1 MKMARERENL
11 PVEVRPYR
19 VGLTL
24 SGGGAKGFAH
34 VGALKAMEELGV
46 RPDIISGTSAGA
58 VIAVTGVNIPLWGSY
73 LISQAIV
80 LLPALVYVAVHKI
93 NIIACMP
100 YRKLRISDGLLSLL
114 IGYTLIPLML
124 FINSV
129 SGLFSTNYVQ
139 GSVQELVAY
148 PFWLQLLIIAV
159 LPACV
164 EEFVFRGLIYHSYR
178 KNGILGAAVLSGL
191 VFGLMHLNI
200 NQLSYAAVMGIIFAL
215 LVEATGSM
223 YSSMLAH
230 FAANSYSVILMQLV
244 SMTSGGSELL
254 EQSAQAAES
263 SMNSVPVII
272 AQLVMLGLVAAG
284 FLGIAYLLFKK
295 IAVRNGRWEYL
306 KEQLH
311 KGFKPQNGERFIT
324 PPLIATVA
332 AALAYMLY
340 IEFI

>member
-1 MKMARERENL
+1 MCKRINRFI
-11 PVEVRPYR
+11 PVLFISYI
-19 VGLTL
+19 LL
-24 SGGGAKGFAH
+24 SI
-34 VGALKAMEELGV
+34 L
-46 RPDIISGTSAGA
+46 AGA
-58 VIAVTGVNIPLWGSY
+58 VIGVMDINMPLWGSY
-73 LISQAIV
+73 LLSQAIV
-80 LLPALVYVAVHKI
+80 LLPALIYVAIHKI

-100 YRKLRISDGLLSLL
+100 YRRLRISDGLLSLL
-114 IGYTLIPLML
+114 FGYALVPTML
-124 FINSV
+124 FV
-129 SGLFSTNYVQ
+129 SNLTSLFSTNYVQ
-139 GSVQELVAY
+139 DSVQELIAY
-148 PFWLQLLIIAV
+148 PFVVQLLIIAV

-200 NQLSYAAVMGIIFAL
+200 NQLSYALLMGIVFAL
-215 LVEATGSM
+215 LVEVTGSM

-230 FAANSYSVILMQLV
+230 FAANSYSIIMMQLV

-272 AQLVMLGLVAAG
+272 AQVVMLGLVAAG

-311 KGFKPQNGERFIT
+311 KGFKPQNGERFLT

-332 AALAYMLY
+332 AAVVYMLY
-340 IEFI
+340 TEFM

>member
-1 MKMARERENL
+1 MCKRINRFI
-11 PVEVRPYR
+11 PVLFISYI
-19 VGLTL
+19 LL
-24 SGGGAKGFAH
+24 SI
-34 VGALKAMEELGV
+34 L
-46 RPDIISGTSAGA
+46 AGA
-58 VIAVTGVNIPLWGSY
+58 VIGVMDINMPLWGSY
-73 LISQAIV
+73 LLSQAIV
-80 LLPALVYVAVHKI
+80 LLPALIYVAIHKI

-100 YRKLRISDGLLSLL
+100 YRRLRISDGLLSLL
-114 IGYTLIPLML
+114 FGYALVPTML
-124 FINSV
+124 FV
-129 SGLFSTNYVQ
+129 SNLTSLFSTNYVQ
-139 GSVQELVAY
+139 DSVQELIAY
-148 PFWLQLLIIAV
+148 PFVVQLLIIAV

-200 NQLSYAAVMGIIFAL
+200 NQLSYALLMGIVFAL
-215 LVEATGSM
+215 LVEVTGSM

-230 FAANSYSVILMQLV
+230 FAANSYSIIMMQLV

-272 AQLVMLGLVAAG
+272 AQVVMLGLVAAG

-311 KGFKPQNGERFIT
+311 KGFKPQNGERFLS

-332 AALAYMLY
+332 AAVVYMLY
-340 IEFI
+340 TEFM

>member
-1 MKMARERENL
+1 M
-11 PVEVRPYR
+11 
-19 VGLTL
+19 LTIL
-24 SGGGAKGFAH
+24 
-34 VGALKAMEELGV
+34 
-46 RPDIISGTSAGA
+46 AGA

-311 KGFKPQNGERFIT
+311 KGFKSQNGERFIT

>member
-1 MKMARERENL
+1 MCKRINRFIPAL
-11 PVEVRPYR
+11 FVSSIV
-19 VGLTL
+19 LTIL
-24 SGGGAKGFAH
+24 A
-34 VGALKAMEELGV
+34 
-46 RPDIISGTSAGA
+46 GT

-244 SMTSGGSELL
+244 SMTSNGSELL

-263 SMNSVPVII
+263 SMSSIPVII

-332 AALAYMLY
+332 AALVYMLY

>member
-1 MKMARERENL
+1 MCKRINRFI
-11 PVEVRPYR
+11 PVLFISYI
-19 VGLTL
+19 LL
-24 SGGGAKGFAH
+24 SI
-34 VGALKAMEELGV
+34 L
-46 RPDIISGTSAGA
+46 AGA
-58 VIAVTGVNIPLWGSY
+58 VIGVMDINMPLWGSY
-73 LISQAIV
+73 LLSQAIV
-80 LLPALVYVAVHKI
+80 LLPALIYVAIHKI

-114 IGYTLIPLML
+114 FGYALVPTML
-124 FINSV
+124 FV
-129 SGLFSTNYVQ
+129 SNLTSLFSTNYVQ
-139 GSVQELVAY
+139 DSVQELIAY
-148 PFWLQLLIIAV
+148 PFVVQLLIIAV

-200 NQLSYAAVMGIIFAL
+200 NQLSYALLMGIVFAL

-230 FAANSYSVILMQLV
+230 FAANSYSIIMMQLV

-272 AQLVMLGLVAAG
+272 AQVVMLGLVAAG

-311 KGFKPQNGERFIT
+311 KGFKPQNGERFLT

-332 AALAYMLY
+332 AAVVYMLY
-340 IEFI
+340 MEFM

>member
-1 MKMARERENL
+1 MCKRINRFI
-11 PVEVRPYR
+11 PVLFISYI
-19 VGLTL
+19 LL
-24 SGGGAKGFAH
+24 SILA
-34 VGALKAMEELGV
+34 GV
-46 RPDIISGTSAGA
+46 VIGVMDI
-58 VIAVTGVNIPLWGSY
+58 NMPLWGSY
-73 LISQAIV
+73 LLSQAIV
-80 LLPALVYVAVHKI
+80 LLPALIYVAIHKI

-100 YRKLRISDGLLSLL
+100 YRRLRISDGLLSLL
-114 IGYTLIPLML
+114 FGYALVPTML
-124 FINSV
+124 FV
-129 SGLFSTNYVQ
+129 SNLTSLFSTNYVQ
-139 GSVQELVAY
+139 DSVQELIAY
-148 PFWLQLLIIAV
+148 PFVVQLLIIAV

-200 NQLSYAAVMGIIFAL
+200 NQLSYALLMGIVFAL

-230 FAANSYSVILMQLV
+230 FAANSYSIIMMQLV

-272 AQLVMLGLVAAG
+272 AQVVMLGLVAAG

-311 KGFKPQNGERFIT
+311 KGFKPQNGERFLT

-332 AALAYMLY
+332 AAVVYMLY
-340 IEFI
+340 TEFM

>member
-1 MKMARERENL
+1 MCKRINRFIPAL
-11 PVEVRPYR
+11 FVSSIV
-19 VGLTL
+19 LTIL
-24 SGGGAKGFAH
+24 A
-34 VGALKAMEELGV
+34 
-46 RPDIISGTSAGA
+46 GT

-114 IGYTLIPLML
+114 LGYTLIPLML

-244 SMTSGGSELL
+244 SMTSNGSELL
-254 EQSAQAAES
+254 EQSAQAAEGSMS
-263 SMNSVPVII
+263 SMPVII

-332 AALAYMLY
+332 AALVYMLY

>member
-1 MKMARERENL
+1 MCKRINRFIPAL
-11 PVEVRPYR
+11 FVSSIV
-19 VGLTL
+19 LTIL
-24 SGGGAKGFAH
+24 A
-34 VGALKAMEELGV
+34 
-46 RPDIISGTSAGA
+46 GT

-244 SMTSGGSELL
+244 SMTSNGSELL
-254 EQSAQAAES
+254 EQSTQAAES
-263 SMNSVPVII
+263 SMSSMPVII

>member
-1 MKMARERENL
+1 MCKRINRFI
-11 PVEVRPYR
+11 PV
-19 VGLTL
+19 LFISCILL
-24 SGGGAKGFAH
+24 SI
-34 VGALKAMEELGV
+34 L
-46 RPDIISGTSAGA
+46 AGA
-58 VIAVTGVNIPLWGSY
+58 VIGVMDINMPLWGSY
-73 LISQAIV
+73 LLSQAIV

>member
-1 MKMARERENL
+1 MCKRINRFI
-11 PVEVRPYR
+11 PVLFISYI
-19 VGLTL
+19 LL
-24 SGGGAKGFAH
+24 SI
-34 VGALKAMEELGV
+34 L
-46 RPDIISGTSAGA
+46 AGA
-58 VIAVTGVNIPLWGSY
+58 VIGVMDINMPLWGSY
-73 LISQAIV
+73 LLSQAIV
-80 LLPALVYVAVHKI
+80 LLPALIYVAIHKI

-100 YRKLRISDGLLSLL
+100 YRRLRISDGLLSLL
-114 IGYTLIPLML
+114 FGYALVPTML
-124 FINSV
+124 FV
-129 SGLFSTNYVQ
+129 SNLTSLFSTNYVQ
-139 GSVQELVAY
+139 DSVQELIAY
-148 PFWLQLLIIAV
+148 PFVVQLLIIAA

-200 NQLSYAAVMGIIFAL
+200 NQLSYALLMGIVFAL

-230 FAANSYSVILMQLV
+230 FAANSYSIIMMQLV

-272 AQLVMLGLVAAG
+272 AQVVMLGLVAAG

-332 AALAYMLY
+332 AAVVYMLY
-340 IEFI
+340 TEFM

>member
-1 MKMARERENL
+1 MCKRINRFI
-11 PVEVRPYR
+11 PVLFISYI
-19 VGLTL
+19 GLSIL
-24 SGGGAKGFAH
+24 AGI
-34 VGALKAMEELGV
+34 VIGV
-46 RPDIISGTSAGA
+46 MDINMPI
-58 VIAVTGVNIPLWGSY
+58 WGSY

-114 IGYTLIPLML
+114 LGYAFVPVML
-124 FINSV
+124 FV
-129 SGLFSTNYVQ
+129 SSLTSLFSTNYVQ
-139 GSVQELVAY
+139 DSAEELLAY
-148 PFWLQLLIIAV
+148 PFLVQLLIIAV

-223 YSSMLAH
+223 YSSILAH

>member
-1 MKMARERENL
+1 MCKRINRFI
-11 PVEVRPYR
+11 PVLFISYI
-19 VGLTL
+19 LL
-24 SGGGAKGFAH
+24 SI
-34 VGALKAMEELGV
+34 L
-46 RPDIISGTSAGA
+46 AGA
-58 VIAVTGVNIPLWGSY
+58 VIGVMDINMPLWGSY
-73 LISQAIV
+73 LLSQAIV
-80 LLPALVYVAVHKI
+80 LLPALIYVAIHKI

-100 YRKLRISDGLLSLL
+100 YRRLRISDGLLSLL
-114 IGYTLIPLML
+114 FGYALVPTML
-124 FINSV
+124 FV
-129 SGLFSTNYVQ
+129 SNLTSLFSTNYVQ
-139 GSVQELVAY
+139 DSVQELIAY
-148 PFWLQLLIIAV
+148 PFVVQLLIIAV

-200 NQLSYAAVMGIIFAL
+200 NQLSYALLMGIVFAL
-215 LVEATGSM
+215 LVEVTGSM

-230 FAANSYSVILMQLV
+230 FAANSYSIIMMQLV

-272 AQLVMLGLVAAG
+272 AQVVMLGLVAAG

-332 AALAYMLY
+332 AAVVYMLY
-340 IEFI
+340 TEFM

>member
-1 MKMARERENL
+1 MCKRINRFI
-11 PVEVRPYR
+11 PVLFISYI
-19 VGLTL
+19 LL
-24 SGGGAKGFAH
+24 SILAGT
-34 VGALKAMEELGV
+34 VIGV
-46 RPDIISGTSAGA
+46 MDI
-58 VIAVTGVNIPLWGSY
+58 NMPLWGSY

>member
-1 MKMARERENL
+1 MCKRINRFI
-11 PVEVRPYR
+11 PVLFISYI
-19 VGLTL
+19 LL
-24 SGGGAKGFAH
+24 SI
-34 VGALKAMEELGV
+34 L
-46 RPDIISGTSAGA
+46 AGA
-58 VIAVTGVNIPLWGSY
+58 VIGVMDINMPLWGSY
-73 LISQAIV
+73 LLSQAIV
-80 LLPALVYVAVHKI
+80 LLPALIYVAIHKI

-100 YRKLRISDGLLSLL
+100 YRRLRISDGLLSLL
-114 IGYTLIPLML
+114 FGYALVPTML
-124 FINSV
+124 FV
-129 SGLFSTNYVQ
+129 SNLTSLFSTNYVQ
-139 GSVQELVAY
+139 DSVQELIAY
-148 PFWLQLLIIAV
+148 PFVVQLLIIAV

-200 NQLSYAAVMGIIFAL
+200 NQLSYALLMGIVFAL

-230 FAANSYSVILMQLV
+230 FAANSYSIIMMQLV

-272 AQLVMLGLVAAG
+272 AQVVMLGLVAAG

-311 KGFKPQNGERFIT
+311 KGFKPQNGERFLT

-332 AALAYMLY
+332 AAFAYMLY

>member
-1 MKMARERENL
+1 MCKRINRFI
-11 PVEVRPYR
+11 PVLFISYI
-19 VGLTL
+19 LL
-24 SGGGAKGFAH
+24 SI
-34 VGALKAMEELGV
+34 L
-46 RPDIISGTSAGA
+46 AGA
-58 VIAVTGVNIPLWGSY
+58 VIGVMDINMPLWGSY
-73 LISQAIV
+73 LLSQAIV

-272 AQLVMLGLVAAG
+272 AQVVMLGLVAAG

-311 KGFKPQNGERFIT
+311 KGFKPQNGERFLT
-324 PPLIATVA
+324 PPLIATIA
-332 AALAYMLY
+332 AAVVYMLY
-340 IEFI
+340 TEFM

>member
-1 MKMARERENL
+1 MCKRINRFI
-11 PVEVRPYR
+11 PVLFISYI
-19 VGLTL
+19 LL
-24 SGGGAKGFAH
+24 SI
-34 VGALKAMEELGV
+34 L
-46 RPDIISGTSAGA
+46 AGA
-58 VIAVTGVNIPLWGSY
+58 VIGVMDINMPLWGSY
-73 LISQAIV
+73 LLSQAIV
-80 LLPALVYVAVHKI
+80 LLPALIYVAIHKI

-100 YRKLRISDGLLSLL
+100 YRRLRISDGLLSLL
-114 IGYTLIPLML
+114 FGYALVPTML
-124 FINSV
+124 FV
-129 SGLFSTNYVQ
+129 SNLTSLFSTNYVQ
-139 GSVQELVAY
+139 DSVQELIAY
-148 PFWLQLLIIAV
+148 PFVVQLLIIAV

-200 NQLSYAAVMGIIFAL
+200 NQLSYALLMGIVFAL
-215 LVEATGSM
+215 LVEVTGSM

-230 FAANSYSVILMQLV
+230 FAANSYSIIMMQLV

-272 AQLVMLGLVAAG
+272 AQVVMLGLVAVG

-311 KGFKPQNGERFIT
+311 KGFKPQNGERFLT

-332 AALAYMLY
+332 AAVVYMLY
-340 IEFI
+340 TEFM

>member
-1 MKMARERENL
+1 MCKRINRFI
-11 PVEVRPYR
+11 PVLFVSSI
-19 VGLTL
+19 VLTIL
-24 SGGGAKGFAH
+24 
-34 VGALKAMEELGV
+34 
-46 RPDIISGTSAGA
+46 AGA

-178 KNGILGAAVLSGL
+178 KNGILGGSG
-191 VFGLMHLNI
+191 
-200 NQLSYAAVMGIIFAL
+200 A
-215 LVEATGSM
+215 
-223 YSSMLAH
+223 
-230 FAANSYSVILMQLV
+230 
-244 SMTSGGSELL
+244 
-254 EQSAQAAES
+254 
-263 SMNSVPVII
+263 
-272 AQLVMLGLVAAG
+272 
-284 FLGIAYLLFKK
+284 
-295 IAVRNGRWEYL
+295 
-306 KEQLH
+306 
-311 KGFKPQNGERFIT
+311 
-324 PPLIATVA
+324 
-332 AALAYMLY
+332 
-340 IEFI
+340 

>member
-1 MKMARERENL
+1 MCKRINRFI
-11 PVEVRPYR
+11 PVLFVSSI
-19 VGLTL
+19 VLTIL
-24 SGGGAKGFAH
+24 
-34 VGALKAMEELGV
+34 
-46 RPDIISGTSAGA
+46 AGA

-159 LPACV
+159 L
-164 EEFVFRGLIYHSYR
+164 FRGLIYHSYR

>member
-1 MKMARERENL
+1 MCKRINRFI
-11 PVEVRPYR
+11 PVLFISYI
-19 VGLTL
+19 LL
-24 SGGGAKGFAH
+24 SI
-34 VGALKAMEELGV
+34 L
-46 RPDIISGTSAGA
+46 AGA
-58 VIAVTGVNIPLWGSY
+58 VIGVMDINMPLWGSY
-73 LISQAIV
+73 LLSQAIV
-80 LLPALVYVAVHKI
+80 LLPALIYVAIHKI

-114 IGYTLIPLML
+114 FGYALVPTML
-124 FINSV
+124 FV
-129 SGLFSTNYVQ
+129 SNLTSLFSTNYVQ
-139 GSVQELVAY
+139 DSVQELIAY
-148 PFWLQLLIIAV
+148 PFVVQLLIIAV

-200 NQLSYAAVMGIIFAL
+200 NQLSYALLMGIVFAL

-230 FAANSYSVILMQLV
+230 FAANSYSIIMMQLV

-254 EQSAQAAES
+254 EQSAEAAQG
-263 SMNSVPVII
+263 SMISMPVII
-272 AQLVMLGLVAAG
+272 AQVVMLGLVAAG

-311 KGFKPQNGERFIT
+311 KGFKPQNGERFLT

-332 AALAYMLY
+332 AAVVYMLY
-340 IEFI
+340 TEFM

>member
-1 MKMARERENL
+1 MCKRINRFI
-11 PVEVRPYR
+11 PVLFISYI
-19 VGLTL
+19 LL
-24 SGGGAKGFAH
+24 SI
-34 VGALKAMEELGV
+34 L
-46 RPDIISGTSAGA
+46 AGA
-58 VIAVTGVNIPLWGSY
+58 VIGVMDINMPLWGSY
-73 LISQAIV
+73 LLSQAIV
-80 LLPALVYVAVHKI
+80 LLPALIYVAIHKI

-100 YRKLRISDGLLSLL
+100 YRRLRISDGLLSLL
-114 IGYTLIPLML
+114 FGYALVPTML
-124 FINSV
+124 FV
-129 SGLFSTNYVQ
+129 SNLTSLFSTNYVQ
-139 GSVQELVAY
+139 DSVQELIAY
-148 PFWLQLLIIAV
+148 PFVVQLLIIAV

-200 NQLSYAAVMGIIFAL
+200 NQLSYALLMGIVFAL
-215 LVEATGSM
+215 LVEVTGSM

>member
-1 MKMARERENL
+1 MCKRINRFI
-11 PVEVRPYR
+11 PVLFISYI
-19 VGLTL
+19 LL
-24 SGGGAKGFAH
+24 SI
-34 VGALKAMEELGV
+34 L
-46 RPDIISGTSAGA
+46 AGA
-58 VIAVTGVNIPLWGSY
+58 VIGVMDINMPLWGSY
-73 LISQAIV
+73 LLSQAIV
-80 LLPALVYVAVHKI
+80 LLPALIYVAIHKI

-100 YRKLRISDGLLSLL
+100 YRRLRISDGLLSLL
-114 IGYTLIPLML
+114 FGYALVPMML
-124 FINSV
+124 FVNNLTS
-129 SGLFSTNYVQ
+129 LFSTNYVQ
-139 GSVQELVAY
+139 DSVQELIAY
-148 PFWLQLLIIAV
+148 PFVVQLLIIAV

-200 NQLSYAAVMGIIFAL
+200 NQLSYALLMGIVFAL

-230 FAANSYSVILMQLV
+230 FAANSYSIIMMQLV

-254 EQSAQAAES
+254 TQSAEAAQG
-263 SMNSVPVII
+263 SMISMPVII
-272 AQLVMLGLVAAG
+272 AQLVMLGLVAVG

>member
-1 MKMARERENL
+1 MCKRINRFI
-11 PVEVRPYR
+11 PVLFISYI
-19 VGLTL
+19 LL
-24 SGGGAKGFAH
+24 SI
-34 VGALKAMEELGV
+34 L
-46 RPDIISGTSAGA
+46 AGA
-58 VIAVTGVNIPLWGSY
+58 VIGVMDINMPLWGSY
-73 LISQAIV
+73 LLSQAIV
-80 LLPALVYVAVHKI
+80 LLPALIYVAIHKI

-100 YRKLRISDGLLSLL
+100 YRRLRISDGLLSLL
-114 IGYTLIPLML
+114 FGYALVPTML
-124 FINSV
+124 FV
-129 SGLFSTNYVQ
+129 SNLTSLFSTNYVQ

-178 KNGILGAAVLSGL
+178 KNGILGAAVLSGM

>member
-1 MKMARERENL
+1 MCKRINRFI
-11 PVEVRPYR
+11 PVLFIRYI
-19 VGLTL
+19 LL
-24 SGGGAKGFAH
+24 SI
-34 VGALKAMEELGV
+34 L
-46 RPDIISGTSAGA
+46 AGA
-58 VIAVTGVNIPLWGSY
+58 VIGVMDINMPLWGSY
-73 LISQAIV
+73 LLSQAIV
-80 LLPALVYVAVHKI
+80 LLPALIYVAIHKI

-100 YRKLRISDGLLSLL
+100 YRRLRISDGLLSLL
-114 IGYTLIPLML
+114 FGYALVPTML
-124 FINSV
+124 FV
-129 SGLFSTNYVQ
+129 SNLTSLFSTNYVQ
-139 GSVQELVAY
+139 DSVQELIAY
-148 PFWLQLLIIAV
+148 PFVVQLLIIAV

-200 NQLSYAAVMGIIFAL
+200 NQLSYALLMGIVFAL

-230 FAANSYSVILMQLV
+230 FAANSYSIIMMQLV

-272 AQLVMLGLVAAG
+272 AQVVMLGLVAAG

-311 KGFKPQNGERFIT
+311 KGFKPQNGERFLT

>member
-1 MKMARERENL
+1 MCKRINRFIPAL
-11 PVEVRPYR
+11 FVSSIV
-19 VGLTL
+19 LTIL
-24 SGGGAKGFAH
+24 A
-34 VGALKAMEELGV
+34 
-46 RPDIISGTSAGA
+46 GT

-191 VFGLMHLNI
+191 VFGLMHMNI

-244 SMTSGGSELL
+244 SMTSNGSELL

-263 SMNSVPVII
+263 SMSSMPVII

-332 AALAYMLY
+332 AALVYMLY

>member
-1 MKMARERENL
+1 MCKRINRFI
-11 PVEVRPYR
+11 PVLFISYI
-19 VGLTL
+19 LL
-24 SGGGAKGFAH
+24 SI
-34 VGALKAMEELGV
+34 L
-46 RPDIISGTSAGA
+46 AGA
-58 VIAVTGVNIPLWGSY
+58 VIGVMDINMPLWGSY
-73 LISQAIV
+73 LLSQAIV
-80 LLPALVYVAVHKI
+80 LLPALIYVAIHKI

-100 YRKLRISDGLLSLL
+100 YRRLRISDGLLSLL
-114 IGYTLIPLML
+114 FGYALVPTML
-124 FINSV
+124 FV
-129 SGLFSTNYVQ
+129 SNLTSLFSTNYVQ
-139 GSVQELVAY
+139 DSVQELIAY
-148 PFWLQLLIIAV
+148 PFVVRLLIIAV

-200 NQLSYAAVMGIIFAL
+200 NQLSYALLMGIVFAL
-215 LVEATGSM
+215 LVEVTGSM

-230 FAANSYSVILMQLV
+230 FAANSYSIIMMQLV

-272 AQLVMLGLVAAG
+272 AQVVMLGLVAAG

-311 KGFKPQNGERFIT
+311 KGFKPQNGERFLT

>member
-1 MKMARERENL
+1 MCKRINRFI
-11 PVEVRPYR
+11 PVLFISYI
-19 VGLTL
+19 LL
-24 SGGGAKGFAH
+24 SI
-34 VGALKAMEELGV
+34 L
-46 RPDIISGTSAGA
+46 AGA
-58 VIAVTGVNIPLWGSY
+58 VIGVMDINMPLWGSY
-73 LISQAIV
+73 LLSQAIV
-80 LLPALVYVAVHKI
+80 LLPALIYVAIHKI

-100 YRKLRISDGLLSLL
+100 YRRLRISDGLLSLL
-114 IGYTLIPLML
+114 FGYALVPTML
-124 FINSV
+124 FV
-129 SGLFSTNYVQ
+129 SNLTSLFSINYVQ
-139 GSVQELVAY
+139 DSVQELIAY
-148 PFWLQLLIIAV
+148 PFVVQLLIIAV

-200 NQLSYAAVMGIIFAL
+200 NQLSYALLMGIVFAL
-215 LVEATGSM
+215 LVEVTGSM

-230 FAANSYSVILMQLV
+230 FAANSYSIIMMQLV

-332 AALAYMLY
+332 AAVVYMLY
-340 IEFI
+340 TEFM

>member
-1 MKMARERENL
+1 MCKRINRFI
-11 PVEVRPYR
+11 PVLFISYI
-19 VGLTL
+19 LL
-24 SGGGAKGFAH
+24 SI
-34 VGALKAMEELGV
+34 L
-46 RPDIISGTSAGA
+46 AGA
-58 VIAVTGVNIPLWGSY
+58 VIGVMDINMPLWGSY
-73 LISQAIV
+73 LLSQAIV
-80 LLPALVYVAVHKI
+80 LLPALIYVAIHKI

-100 YRKLRISDGLLSLL
+100 YRRLRISDGLLSLL
-114 IGYTLIPLML
+114 FGYALVPTML
-124 FINSV
+124 FV
-129 SGLFSTNYVQ
+129 SNLTSLFSTNYVQ
-139 GSVQELVAY
+139 DSVQELIAY
-148 PFWLQLLIIAV
+148 PFVVQLLIIAV

-200 NQLSYAAVMGIIFAL
+200 NQLSYALLMGIVFAL
-215 LVEATGSM
+215 LVEVTGSM

-230 FAANSYSVILMQLV
+230 FAANSYSIIMMQLV

-263 SMNSVPVII
+263 SMNSVPVMI
-272 AQLVMLGLVAAG
+272 AQVVMLGLVAAG

-311 KGFKPQNGERFIT
+311 KGFKPQNGERFLT

-332 AALAYMLY
+332 AAVVYMLY
-340 IEFI
+340 TEFM

>member
-1 MKMARERENL
+1 MCKRINRFI
-11 PVEVRPYR
+11 PVLFISYI
-19 VGLTL
+19 LL
-24 SGGGAKGFAH
+24 SILAGT
-34 VGALKAMEELGV
+34 VIGV
-46 RPDIISGTSAGA
+46 M
-58 VIAVTGVNIPLWGSY
+58 NINMPLWGSY
-73 LISQAIV
+73 LLSQAIV
-80 LLPALVYVAVHKI
+80 LLPALIYVAIHKI

-114 IGYTLIPLML
+114 FGYALVPMML
-124 FINSV
+124 FVNNLTS
-129 SGLFSTNYVQ
+129 LFSTNYVQ
-139 GSVQELVAY
+139 DSVQELIAY
-148 PFWLQLLIIAV
+148 PFVVQLLIIAV

-200 NQLSYAAVMGIIFAL
+200 NQLSYALLMGIVFAL

-230 FAANSYSVILMQLV
+230 FAANSYSIIMMQLV
-244 SMTSGGSELL
+244 SMTSAGSELL
-254 EQSAQAAES
+254 TQSAEAAQG
-263 SMNSVPVII
+263 SMISMPVII

-311 KGFKPQNGERFIT
+311 KGFKPQNGERFLT

-332 AALAYMLY
+332 AAVVYMLY
-340 IEFI
+340 TEFM

>member
-1 MKMARERENL
+1 MCKRINRFIPAL
-11 PVEVRPYR
+11 FVSSIV
-19 VGLTL
+19 LTIL
-24 SGGGAKGFAH
+24 
-34 VGALKAMEELGV
+34 
-46 RPDIISGTSAGA
+46 AGA

-254 EQSAQAAES
+254 ERSAQAAES

>member
-1 MKMARERENL
+1 MCKRINRFI
-11 PVEVRPYR
+11 PVLFVSSI
-19 VGLTL
+19 VLTIL
-24 SGGGAKGFAH
+24 
-34 VGALKAMEELGV
+34 
-46 RPDIISGTSAGA
+46 AGA
-58 VIAVTGVNIPLWGSY
+58 VIAVTGVNIPIWGSY

-114 IGYTLIPLML
+114 LGYAFVPVML
-124 FINSV
+124 FV
-129 SGLFSTNYVQ
+129 SSLTSLFSTNYVQ
-139 GSVQELVAY
+139 DSAEELLAY
-148 PFWLQLLIIAV
+148 PFLVQLLIIAV
-159 LPACV
+159 LPAFV

-200 NQLSYAAVMGIIFAL
+200 NQLSYALLMGIVFAL

-230 FAANSYSVILMQLV
+230 FAANSYSVIMMQLV
-244 SMTSGGSELL
+244 PMTSNGSELL

-263 SMNSVPVII
+263 SMSSMPVII
-272 AQLVMLGLVAAG
+272 AQLVMLGLMAAG

-311 KGFKPQNGERFIT
+311 KGFKPQNGERFLT

>member
-1 MKMARERENL
+1 MCKRINRFI
-11 PVEVRPYR
+11 PVLFISYI
-19 VGLTL
+19 LL
-24 SGGGAKGFAH
+24 SI
-34 VGALKAMEELGV
+34 L
-46 RPDIISGTSAGA
+46 AGA
-58 VIAVTGVNIPLWGSY
+58 VIGVMDINMPLWGSY
-73 LISQAIV
+73 LLSQAIV
-80 LLPALVYVAVHKI
+80 LLPALIYVAIHKI

-100 YRKLRISDGLLSLL
+100 YRRLRISDGLLSLL
-114 IGYTLIPLML
+114 FGYALVPTML
-124 FINSV
+124 FV
-129 SGLFSTNYVQ
+129 SNLTSLFSTNYVQ
-139 GSVQELVAY
+139 DSVQELIAY
-148 PFWLQLLIIAV
+148 PFVVQLLIIAV

-200 NQLSYAAVMGIIFAL
+200 NQLSYALLMGIVFAL
-215 LVEATGSM
+215 LGEVTGSM

-230 FAANSYSVILMQLV
+230 FAANSYSIIMMQLV

-272 AQLVMLGLVAAG
+272 AQVVMLGLVAAG

>member
-1 MKMARERENL
+1 MCKRINRFI
-11 PVEVRPYR
+11 PVLFISYI
-19 VGLTL
+19 LL
-24 SGGGAKGFAH
+24 SILAGT
-34 VGALKAMEELGV
+34 VIGV
-46 RPDIISGTSAGA
+46 M
-58 VIAVTGVNIPLWGSY
+58 NINMPLWGSY
-73 LISQAIV
+73 LLSQAIV
-80 LLPALVYVAVHKI
+80 LLPALIYVAIHKI

-100 YRKLRISDGLLSLL
+100 YRRLRISDGLLSLL
-114 IGYTLIPLML
+114 FGYALVPMML
-124 FINSV
+124 FVNNLTS
-129 SGLFSTNYVQ
+129 LFSTNYVQ
-139 GSVQELVAY
+139 DSVQELIAY
-148 PFWLQLLIIAV
+148 PFVVQLLIIAV

-200 NQLSYAAVMGIIFAL
+200 NQLSYALLMGIVFAL

-230 FAANSYSVILMQLV
+230 FAANSYSIIMMQLV
-244 SMTSGGSELL
+244 SMTSAGSELL
-254 EQSAQAAES
+254 TQSAEAAQG
-263 SMNSVPVII
+263 SMISMPVII

-311 KGFKPQNGERFIT
+311 KGFKPQNGERFLT

-332 AALAYMLY
+332 AAVVYMLY
-340 IEFI
+340 TEFM

>member
-1 MKMARERENL
+1 MCKRINRFI
-11 PVEVRPYR
+11 PVLFISYI
-19 VGLTL
+19 LL
-24 SGGGAKGFAH
+24 SI
-34 VGALKAMEELGV
+34 L
-46 RPDIISGTSAGA
+46 AGA
-58 VIAVTGVNIPLWGSY
+58 VIGVMDINMPLWGSY
-73 LISQAIV
+73 LLSQAIV
-80 LLPALVYVAVHKI
+80 LLPALIYVAIHKI

-100 YRKLRISDGLLSLL
+100 YRRLRISDGLLSLL
-114 IGYTLIPLML
+114 FGYALVPTML
-124 FINSV
+124 FV
-129 SGLFSTNYVQ
+129 SNLTSLFSTNYVQ
-139 GSVQELVAY
+139 DSVQELIAY
-148 PFWLQLLIIAV
+148 PFVVQLLIIAV

-200 NQLSYAAVMGIIFAL
+200 NQLSYALLMGIVFAL
-215 LVEATGSM
+215 LVEVTGSM

-272 AQLVMLGLVAAG
+272 AQVVMLGLVAAG

-311 KGFKPQNGERFIT
+311 KGFKPQNGERFLT

-332 AALAYMLY
+332 AAVVYMLY
-340 IEFI
+340 TEFM

>member
-1 MKMARERENL
+1 MCKRINRFI
-11 PVEVRPYR
+11 PVLFISYI
-19 VGLTL
+19 LL
-24 SGGGAKGFAH
+24 SI
-34 VGALKAMEELGV
+34 L
-46 RPDIISGTSAGA
+46 AGA
-58 VIAVTGVNIPLWGSY
+58 VIGVMDINMPLWGSY
-73 LISQAIV
+73 LLSQAIV
-80 LLPALVYVAVHKI
+80 LLPALIYVAIHKI

-100 YRKLRISDGLLSLL
+100 YRRLRISDGLLSLL
-114 IGYTLIPLML
+114 FGYALVPTML
-124 FINSV
+124 FV
-129 SGLFSTNYVQ
+129 SNLTSLFSTNYVQ
-139 GSVQELVAY
+139 DSVQELIAY
-148 PFWLQLLIIAV
+148 PFVVQLLIIAV

-200 NQLSYAAVMGIIFAL
+200 NQLSYALLMGIVFAL
-215 LVEATGSM
+215 LVEVTGSM

-230 FAANSYSVILMQLV
+230 FAANSYSIIMMQLV

-263 SMNSVPVII
+263 SMNSMPVII
-272 AQLVMLGLVAAG
+272 AQVVMLGLVAAG

-332 AALAYMLY
+332 AAVVYMLY
-340 IEFI
+340 TEFM

>member
-1 MKMARERENL
+1 MCKRINRFI
-11 PVEVRPYR
+11 PVLFISYI
-19 VGLTL
+19 LL
-24 SGGGAKGFAH
+24 SI
-34 VGALKAMEELGV
+34 L
-46 RPDIISGTSAGA
+46 AGA
-58 VIAVTGVNIPLWGSY
+58 VIGVMDINMPLWGSY
-73 LISQAIV
+73 LLSQAIV
-80 LLPALVYVAVHKI
+80 LLPALIYVAIHKI

-100 YRKLRISDGLLSLL
+100 YRRLRISDGLLSLL
-114 IGYTLIPLML
+114 FGYALVPTMQ
-124 FINSV
+124 FV
-129 SGLFSTNYVQ
+129 SNLTSLFSTNYVQ
-139 GSVQELVAY
+139 DSVQELIAY
-148 PFWLQLLIIAV
+148 PFVVQLLIIAV

-200 NQLSYAAVMGIIFAL
+200 NQLSYALLMGIVFAL
-215 LVEATGSM
+215 LVEVTGSM

-230 FAANSYSVILMQLV
+230 FAANSYSIIMMQLV

-272 AQLVMLGLVAAG
+272 AQVVMLGLVAAG

-311 KGFKPQNGERFIT
+311 KGFKPQNGERFLT
-324 PPLIATVA
+324 PPLSATVA

>member
-1 MKMARERENL
+1 MCKRINRFIPAL
-11 PVEVRPYR
+11 FVSSIV
-19 VGLTL
+19 LTIL
-24 SGGGAKGFAH
+24 A
-34 VGALKAMEELGV
+34 
-46 RPDIISGTSAGA
+46 GT

>member
-1 MKMARERENL
+1 MCKRINRFIPAL
-11 PVEVRPYR
+11 FVSSIV
-19 VGLTL
+19 LTIL
-24 SGGGAKGFAH
+24 
-34 VGALKAMEELGV
+34 
-46 RPDIISGTSAGA
+46 AGA

-191 VFGLMHLNI
+191 FFGLMHLNI